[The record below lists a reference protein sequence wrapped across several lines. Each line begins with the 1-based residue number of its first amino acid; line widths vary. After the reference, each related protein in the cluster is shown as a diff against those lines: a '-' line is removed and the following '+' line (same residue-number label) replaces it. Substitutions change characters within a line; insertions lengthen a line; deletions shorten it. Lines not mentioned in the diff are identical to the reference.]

1 MEYVCM
7 QHPNLKF
14 GGYGCDDDGVDDDDD
29 GAVC

>member
-14 GGYGCDDDGVDDDDD
+14 GGYGCDDDGVDDDD